1 MKQAEEKSIQQAF
14 AARQRK
20 IKNFYRDQRVDAWY
34 YENAEQEKKEKSEER
49 IRRNK
54 ILQETENAKRT
65 KKI

>member
-20 IKNFYRDQRVDAWY
+20 IKNYYRDQRVDAWY
-34 YENAEQEKKEKSEER
+34 FENAEQEKKEKSEER

-54 ILQETENAKRT
+54 IL
-65 KKI
+65 